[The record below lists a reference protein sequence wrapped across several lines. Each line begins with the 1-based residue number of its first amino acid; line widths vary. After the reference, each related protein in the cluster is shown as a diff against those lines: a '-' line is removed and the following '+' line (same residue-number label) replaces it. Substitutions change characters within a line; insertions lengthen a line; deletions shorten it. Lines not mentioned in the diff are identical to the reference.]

1 MKECLLGNESEES
14 LSDLELDGKNE
25 LNSCNLLDVVVEDN
39 SDQDDDIIQGFVRED
54 MNYYKEQNENFM
66 GSVGH

>member
-1 MKECLLGNESEES
+1 VKECLLGNESEES